1 MNKELDS
8 ISDAEDW
15 LLRGKFEPQRSL
27 VPDLSRGR
35 LIQQL
40 EKSRRGALTLLATP
54 AGYGKSTLLAQWL
67 DHMTSTSCSASWLTV
82 DGNDCEPLP
91 FLSHLIM
98 SISYSGTDLG
108 VLEKLAEQ
116 GLIEL
121 SRESAISAL
130 AAALGR
136 NGQPLV
142 IVIDD
147 YHRIAGESLDRVIE
161 ALLAVLPDH
170 VHLAVASR
178 NKPDFRYSALKLD
191 GRVQEFGV
199 DDLRFTATECS
210 ELFVDHG
217 GTEIVDVLMQR
228 TEGWAVALQLARSL
242 VLDTRSLDGLIEGVS
257 GRASDIGDYFT
268 QQIFRDMS
276 AEIRSV
282 LLQTAILERFNAD
295 LANAVCSRSDC
306 LGVLEELKRRHSLI
320 ISTGREPV
328 WYRYHHL
335 LQEFLI
341 GELNRR
347 EPEHVSVYHRR
358 AAIWYREHAL
368 FADAVRHYCAADD
381 IDAAA
386 SVVEDAGGWELIMFG
401 GIPLFR
407 RFGQH
412 FPRNALD
419 RFPRVAIADVYRLM
433 KDGHMLEAHQQF
445 AKLRELNAHLLADTT
460 NATAPLRRDFCL
472 VELLLKVYEDKLVSP
487 SGLEEIGV
495 TEAALSP
502 SDSTG
507 RAVLNAAAA
516 VVTLGLGDFIGAHE
530 HALLTARHMRE
541 VNCVLGINYALI
553 HQGQANL
560 NSGHLREAL
569 ATLTDAIEMAEDNFG
584 ADSGLKAI
592 AEVVWD
598 SAKYVRD
605 ESGLSEDNF
614 LASLSHMEHYDGW
627 TEVYIVAYTTAAAR
641 AYASGGIER
650 THSMLS
656 RGFDTAENRGLPRL
670 SAYLSA
676 LEYFYLVRTGSYD
689 EAQQLTRHPK
699 YIASMQNETRHWRT
713 DHLMGAAE
721 ILLRLQDGDMAAA
734 SERALRL
741 VETAKSIGS
750 QIHLLQAS
758 LLVAAAHDGNLN
770 TVYEQLRP
778 ALKMGALEGI
788 RSPVTELGAKV
799 HAVLQSIYQSRRDLQ
814 VGSLVR
820 RYLEE
825 RLEKF
830 RTDSST
836 WNSEV
841 EPSPLSPRETEV
853 LEELVLGLSN
863 KEIARSLDMTENTVK
878 FHLKN
883 IFSKLG
889 VDKRMRAVA
898 VAHERG
904 LVGRG

>member
-1 MNKELDS
+1 MDKELDS

-35 LIQQL
+35 LIEQL
-40 EKSRRGALTLLATP
+40 EKSRRGALTLLVTP

-67 DHMTSTSCSASWLTV
+67 EHMATASCSASWLTV
-82 DGNDCEPLP
+82 DSNDCEPLP
-91 FLSHLIM
+91 FLSHLIL
-98 SISYSGTDLG
+98 SISYAGTDLG

-130 AAALGR
+130 AAALDR

-142 IVIDD
+142 IVVDD
-147 YHRIAGESLDRVIE
+147 YHRIACESLDGVME

-191 GRVQEFGV
+191 GRVQEFGI
-199 DDLRFTATECS
+199 DDLRFTTSECT
-210 ELFVDHG
+210 ELFFDHG
-217 GTEIVDVLMQR
+217 SEEIVEVLMQR
-228 TEGWAVALQLARSL
+228 TEGWAVALQLARFL
-242 VLDTRSLDGLIEGVS
+242 VLDARPLDALIEGVS

-268 QQIFRDMS
+268 QQIFRDMPS
-276 AEIRSV
+276 DIRSV

-295 LANAVCSRSDC
+295 LANAVCDRSDC

-358 AAIWYREHAL
+358 AAAWYRDRAL
-368 FADAVRHYCAADD
+368 YADAVRHYCAADD
-381 IDAAA
+381 PDAAA

-412 FPRNALD
+412 FPRNELD
-419 RFPRVAIADVYRLM
+419 RYPRVAIADVYRLM

-445 AKLRELNAHLLADTT
+445 AKLKELNAHLLADTT
-460 NATAPLRRDFCL
+460 NATAPLRRDVCL
-472 VELLLKVYEDKLVSP
+472 VELLMKAYEDKLVSA
-487 SGLEEIGV
+487 SGLEEICA
-495 TEAALSP
+495 TEAVLSS

-507 RAVLNAAAA
+507 RAIVHAAAA
-516 VVTLGLGDFIGAHE
+516 VVALGLGDFVGAHE
-530 HALLTARHMRE
+530 HALLTTRHMRE

-598 SAKYVRD
+598 SAKYLKD
-605 ESGLSEDNF
+605 ESGLSEESF

-627 TEVYIVAYTTAAAR
+627 TEVYIVAYATATAR
-641 AYASGGIER
+641 AFASGGLEHA
-650 THSMLS
+650 HSMLN

-676 LEYFYLVRTGSYD
+676 LEYFYLVRAGSYD
-689 EAQQLTRHPK
+689 EAQQLTRNPK
-699 YIASMQNETRHWRT
+699 YIAFTHHETQHWRT
-713 DHLMGAAE
+713 DHLMGMAE
-721 ILLRLQDGDMAAA
+721 TLLYLQDGDRAAA
-734 SERALRL
+734 LERASQL
-741 VETAKSIGS
+741 VEVAESIGC
-750 QIHLLQAS
+750 QVHLLQAGLLAMAADGGS
-758 LLVAAAHDGNLN
+758 LASA
-770 TVYEQLRP
+770 YEQLAPGVEDGGSGRYSEP
-778 ALKMGALEGI
+778 GDRVGVSCACGAPENLSI
-788 RSPVTELGAKV
+788 SPGSAGWKPRATLPGRVSG
-799 HAVLQSIYQSRRDLQ
+799 Q
-814 VGSLVR
+814 V
-820 RYLEE
+820 
-825 RLEKF
+825 
-830 RTDSST
+830 
-836 WNSEV
+836 
-841 EPSPLSPRETEV
+841 P
-853 LEELVLGLSN
+853 
-863 KEIARSLDMTENTVK
+863 
-878 FHLKN
+878 
-883 IFSKLG
+883 
-889 VDKRMRAVA
+889 KRQ
-898 VAHERG
+898 
-904 LVGRG
+904 